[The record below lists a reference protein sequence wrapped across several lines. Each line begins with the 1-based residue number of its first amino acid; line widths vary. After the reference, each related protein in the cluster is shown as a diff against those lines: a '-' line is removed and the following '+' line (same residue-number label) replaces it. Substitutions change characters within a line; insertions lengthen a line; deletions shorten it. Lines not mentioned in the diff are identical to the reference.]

1 MKRSFVWMMA
11 AILVCGS
18 TVLSSCNGDDKFS
31 SDVRIG
37 VEPGFQE
44 TINSIMQNVKTDME
58 AADFKDL
65 APLAEALKNCTAKV
79 SCTGT
84 DSTGVQE
91 IIASLQTLLDSFFDS
106 ENPATFGWSRNFSNL
121 LKTLQMAV
129 NVSMA
134 FEKNVDNKYV
144 GERNY
149 SHSFD
154 IVVNDT
160 LTYNIAFGTEKNTG
174 VSLEGIDNAVHRRLI
189 IDRNGTTVLTINTNK
204 DFDANVKGNSI
215 NTTQLSMGSLDYK
228 GMKFSLVRTQH
239 NIDSVASNLVY
250 SKGDSKVV
258 DISLKGENDLT
269 LEKLLHHNAVFK
281 GELEASISD
290 GMLGLKSNIDNMN
303 KFYMAGLGLAEIGI
317 AGGSKEKCQ
326 EVTDAFNSVVNSK
339 LLLFGSEFGLVTF
352 KPLASDSV
360 PDIYRPE
367 LILRQLPIDENSGEL
382 VLKDFLAMMG
392 LSFEDIINM
401 LLGKD
406 NE

>member
-1 MKRSFVWMMA
+1 MKKGFAWMMA

-18 TVLSSCNGDDKFS
+18 TVLSSCNGDDKLS

-189 IDRNGTTVLTINTNK
+189 IDRNGSTVLVVNTNQNL
-204 DFDANVKGNSI
+204 DASMNGYQI
-215 NTTQLSMGSLDYK
+215 NATQLGTSSLEYK
-228 GMKFSLVRTQH
+228 DMKFSLECTQH

>member
-1 MKRSFVWMMA
+1 
-11 AILVCGS
+11 
-18 TVLSSCNGDDKFS
+18 
-31 SDVRIG
+31 
-37 VEPGFQE
+37 
-44 TINSIMQNVKTDME
+44 
-58 AADFKDL
+58 
-65 APLAEALKNCTAKV
+65 
-79 SCTGT
+79 
-84 DSTGVQE
+84 
-91 IIASLQTLLDSFFDS
+91 
-106 ENPATFGWSRNFSNL
+106 
-121 LKTLQMAV
+121 
-129 NVSMA
+129 
-134 FEKNVDNKYV
+134 
-144 GERNY
+144 
-149 SHSFD
+149 
-154 IVVNDT
+154 VVNDT

-189 IDRNGTTVLTINTNK
+189 IDRNGSTVLVVNTNQNL
-204 DFDANVKGNSI
+204 DASMNGYQI
-215 NTTQLSMGSLDYK
+215 NATQLGTSSLEYK
-228 GMKFSLVRTQH
+228 DMKFSLECTQH